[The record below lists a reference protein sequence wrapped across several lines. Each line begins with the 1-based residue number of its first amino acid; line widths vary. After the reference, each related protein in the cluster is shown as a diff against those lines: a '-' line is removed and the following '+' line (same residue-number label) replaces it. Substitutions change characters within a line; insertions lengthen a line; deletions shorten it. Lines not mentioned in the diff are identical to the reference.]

1 MMHLVDVNVLMALG
15 DSNHPHRDAALHFF
29 ERVATVEGWATCPL
43 TENAFI
49 RIFGAANYPHG
60 PASTAEA
67 RRVLN
72 SFRAAPGHQFWT
84 DDLSLTDASTF
95 PNLPTSK
102 HLTDLYLLALAVNRG
117 ARFATFDQ
125 RIDPSLIPGG
135 PSAFFLIPMPPRAP
149 ARPESRDS

>member
-1 MMHLVDVNVLMALG
+1 MHLVDVNVLMALG

-49 RIFGAANYPHG
+49 RIFGSAHYPGG

-72 SFRAAPGHQFWT
+72 SFRAAPGHQFWP
-84 DDLSLTDASTF
+84 DELSLTDASTF
-95 PNLPTSK
+95 PNLPASK
-102 HLTDLYLLALAVNRG
+102 HLTDHYLLALAVHRG

-125 RIDPSLIPGG
+125 RIDPSHIPGG
-135 PSAFFLIPMPPRAP
+135 RSAFYLIPTSTREPD
-149 ARPESRDS
+149 RPESQDN